1 MMGDERNI
9 LRNGLVII
17 GAIILGI
24 GAYLLYGALVMVNYM
39 AYYHCMGMMCGMM
52 VYYPLFLPVVLIVI
66 GAVMIIIPMALI
78 STKPQGLGQP
88 RQFTSA
94 ENTTVSDTNDYYGR
108 VLKLLPKAE
117 REVLEYV
124 IRSGGE
130 VFQYQIM
137 RDLGLSKVQAWRI
150 VRRLEEKGLVE
161 VTKVKGRNI
170 VRLKDLSKAGQ

>member
-1 MMGDERNI
+1 MSKEHDA
-9 LRNGLVII
+9 LRNALIII
-17 GAIILGI
+17 GAIILGV
-24 GAYLLYGALVMVNYM
+24 GAYLLYGALIMVNYM

-52 VYYPLFLPVVLIVI
+52 MYYPLLLPIVLLAVGVATVVMPIMLIKVNN
-66 GAVMIIIPMALI
+66 
-78 STKPQGLGQP
+78 TQGLSHMASQEATMG
-88 RQFTSA
+88 S
-94 ENTTVSDTNDYYGR
+94 TTASGSSDYYGN

-124 IRSGGE
+124 VKSGGE

-137 RDLGLSKVQAWRI
+137 RELGLSKVQSWRI

-170 VRLKDLSKAGQ
+170 VRLRNFNKAS